1 MLRLLVASARIPEA
15 TGAGPGVHVSARFRD
30 TLTLRLRRWGQPV
43 PQGALGA
50 ATVSLEQLVA
60 NPGLP
65 LSLSHVPLLDPQGQP
80 TGVRVRVIEGHQLQ
94 GNDIKPVVTVLIGQK
109 RFRTRIQTG
118 NNPYYNEVFW
128 QNFRRTPARLAAELI
143 VFQVL
148 DSRATRAKAIIGIFQ
163 VGTVT
168 RGCGVTARLG
178 HPHSLCPPQLDI
190 GTIYHAPADPP
201 RLPVGGKRGFVAAA
215 VRVRFAGRTDIGVA
229 YRGRV
234 LLELSTHMGTP
245 DGRQRG
251 AIAPEDVS
259 RVQRH
264 LPQCR
269 RFGLCGVFY
278 SATMVPPGPE
288 LLRFELSLG
297 HYGDTSD
304 ATCKPTASVTPHC
317 CPLFDGEWDAGTGT
331 QWVTPCGV
339 PRDALG
345 PGNRY
350 HYLPWYGDKPVAA
363 VTSSWED
370 AGDRWDTLNLLRSVC
385 RRLALAW
392 LEEQPTPTVLDA
404 HLRTARLHLLRHLV
418 ATAAEPP
425 RAGWDTLLDTA
436 QGWLRRV
443 TALAVEGSSDIRAQL
458 RLRLWLGRVANSGDL
473 TRHLEGTL
481 HVYAETYENQTKLLG
496 KWGPRGLLGCPC
508 FSDSAGKAG
517 LPRHRIRPP
526 RGWRWDGPWTV
537 EPQRRLL
544 LDAETNVGEVL
555 EEVYEN
561 ESRQRGGEW
570 GPAAVT
576 STDVSGAAVPPKE
589 EVACPQGWHI
599 AHDWHVDVTGA
610 VDEAGPNFFQLRCY
624 IFQALEL
631 APRAT
636 KATADPVAH
645 VSFVHVSQSTRVLPG
660 TLDPLWDQTLLFQ
673 RVLLYGDPQG
683 VQDEPPMVV
692 VEVFDQDG
700 GVLAWGLRGLQG
712 GVRAPSLELQCG
724 GQTLRTPPILNLP
737 TNPNFPINAFLLP
750 LAAEEEEEE
759 DEDDW
764 WSKFYAAMGDKAK
777 RRTGRDRLKIYSCE
791 LEALPEF
798 EGLQD
803 FCQTFPLY
811 APGGHPTVGDDPVG
825 EFKVGDTPEGTPQ
838 HQGGDSQGCMAG
850 RLSQGLFRIYPLPED
865 PAVSPPPRH
874 FQQLPPSQPQKCLV
888 RVYVVRAFDL
898 PPKDRNRLCDPYVRV
913 SLGKKQLGQRDQYVP
928 NTLEPVF
935 GRLFEVT
942 GTIPLEKDL
951 RVTLLDYD
959 VVPPDQEIG
968 TTTIDLENRLLSHYR
983 ANCGLAARYRT
994 YELRCVVWNTQDVD
1008 MGDVNLIG
1016 QQMSDIYVMGW
1027 LDGLEEQRQRT
1038 DIHYRSLLGEGAFNW
1053 RFVFSFQCLAAE
1065 ELCIL
1070 PRKARDTPGCGCQGG
1085 GGHMGQR

>member
-15 TGAGPGVHVSARFRD
+15 TSAGPGVHVSARFRGVPRSTRVLPEERSPTWDETLAWPLGTCPLRPTD
-30 TLTLRLRRWGQPV
+30 TLTLRLRHWGQPV
-43 PQGALGA
+43 PQGVLGA
-50 ATVSLEQLVA
+50 TTVSLEQLVA

-109 RFRTRIQTG
+109 HFRTRIQTG

-148 DSRATRAKAIIGIFQ
+148 DSRASRAKAIIGVF
-163 VGTVT
+163 
-168 RGCGVTARLG
+168 
-178 HPHSLCPPQLDI
+178 
-190 GTIYHAPADPP
+190 
-201 RLPVGGKRGFVAAA
+201 
-215 VRVRFAGRTDIGVA
+215 
-229 YRGRV
+229 
-234 LLELSTHMGTP
+234 
-245 DGRQRG
+245 
-251 AIAPEDVS
+251 
-259 RVQRH
+259 QRH
-264 LPQCR
+264 LPRCR
-269 RFGLCGVFY
+269 RFGLCGIFY

-304 ATCKPTASVTPHC
+304 VTCKPTASVTPYC
-317 CPLFDGEWDAGTGT
+317 CPLFDGEWDVGTGT
-331 QWVTPCGV
+331 QWVTLRSV
-339 PRDALG
+339 PWDVLG

-350 HYLPWYGDKPVAA
+350 HYLPW
-363 VTSSWED
+363 
-370 AGDRWDTLNLLRSVC
+370 
-385 RRLALAW
+385 
-392 LEEQPTPTVLDA
+392 
-404 HLRTARLHLLRHLV
+404 
-418 ATAAEPP
+418 
-425 RAGWDTLLDTA
+425 
-436 QGWLRRV
+436 
-443 TALAVEGSSDIRAQL
+443 
-458 RLRLWLGRVANSGDL
+458 
-473 TRHLEGTL
+473 
-481 HVYAETYENQTKLLG
+481 
-496 KWGPRGLLGCPC
+496 
-508 FSDSAGKAG
+508 
-517 LPRHRIRPP
+517 
-526 RGWRWDGPWTV
+526 
-537 EPQRRLL
+537 LL

-576 STDVSGAAVPPKE
+576 NTDISGAAVPPKE

-599 AHDWHVDVTGA
+599 THDWHVDVTGA

-631 APRAT
+631 TPRAT

-700 GVLAWGLRGLQG
+700 G
-712 GVRAPSLELQCG
+712 
-724 GQTLRTPPILNLP
+724 
-737 TNPNFPINAFLLP
+737 
-750 LAAEEEEEE
+750 AAEEEKEEDE

-777 RRTGRDRLKIYSCE
+777 RRTGRDRLK
-791 LEALPEF
+791 
-798 EGLQD
+798 
-803 FCQTFPLY
+803 
-811 APGGHPTVGDDPVG
+811 
-825 EFKVGDTPEGTPQ
+825 
-838 HQGGDSQGCMAG
+838 
-850 RLSQGLFRIYPLPED
+850 
-865 PAVSPPPRH
+865 
-874 FQQLPPSQPQKCLV
+874 
-888 RVYVVRAFDL
+888 
-898 PPKDRNRLCDPYVRV
+898 
-913 SLGKKQLGQRDQYVP
+913 
-928 NTLEPVF
+928 
-935 GRLFEVT
+935 VT

-968 TTTIDLENRLLSHYR
+968 TTTIDLENRLLSRYR

-994 YELRCVVWNTQDVD
+994 YELRCVVWNTRDID

-1038 DIHYRSLLGEGAFNW
+1038 DIHYRSLQGDGAFNW

-1070 PRKARDTPGCGCQGG
+1070 PHKARDTAGRPEWSFLWLQAPLRTLRYGLWRQHRGRISLVLALLLLLVLLLTFIYSTPDTSYSSTQRRAPCAPGYQAKIEAKHQKKTNSPATTTI
-1085 GGHMGQR
+1085 GHFKKKLPLTW